1 MQPRSRMK
9 LLTLCLSAA
18 VFLAWVSVP
27 VTVQSQEVA
36 VGQATA
42 TVLAALIVT
51 SVQDLNFG
59 DILQGVPSSA
69 GEAVDIDGVAE
80 AADFS
85 VVGSGGSEVALYLQ
99 LPEYLWNSTNTDR
112 MQIAFA
118 STDCEIDA
126 NVGTAATKVA
136 PATVD
141 PYNLPATA
149 LHAVSNILHVYLA
162 GSVYPAV
169 DQAVG
174 SYAADIVL
182 TAAYTGN

>member
-1 MQPRSRMK
+1 MIKIRKRLVVAK
-9 LLTLCLSAA
+9 IGFLCLALAVWLIPFAASA
-18 VFLAWVSVP
+18 
-27 VTVQSQEVA
+27 QEVA

-42 TVLAALIVT
+42 TVQAVLAVT

-59 DILQGVPSSA
+59 NVLQGVPSSA
-69 GEAVDIDGVAE
+69 DIDVVAE

-85 VVGSGGSEVALYLQ
+85 VTGSGGAEVALYLQ

-112 MQIAFA
+112 MQISFS

-126 NVGTAATKVA
+126 NIGTAATKVA
-136 PATVD
+136 PVVAD
-141 PYNLPATA
+141 PFSLPATA
-149 LHAVSNILHVYLA
+149 LHATNNILHVYLA
-162 GSVYPAV
+162 GSVFPAV

-174 SYAADIVL
+174 AYTADIVL

>member
-1 MQPRSRMK
+1 MIKNRK
-9 LLTLCLSAA
+9 GLAKTKIVFLCLVMGLWLIPLAA
-18 VFLAWVSVP
+18 SG
-27 VTVQSQEVA
+27 QEVA

-42 TVLAALIVT
+42 TVQAVLAVT

-59 DILQGVPSSA
+59 NVLQGVPSSA
-69 GEAVDIDGVAE
+69 DIDVVAE

-85 VVGSGGSEVALYLQ
+85 VTGSGGAEVALYLQ

-112 MQIAFA
+112 MQIAFS

-126 NVGTAATKVA
+126 NIGTAATKVA
-136 PATVD
+136 PVVAD

-149 LHAVSNILHVYLA
+149 LHATDNILHVYLA
-162 GSVYPAV
+162 GSVFPAV

-174 SYAADIVL
+174 SYSADIVL

>member
-1 MQPRSRMK
+1 MPPRSRMK

-69 GEAVDIDGVAE
+69 DIDVVAE

-99 LPEYLWNSTNTDR
+99 LPEYLWSSTNTDR
-112 MQIAFA
+112 MQIAFS
-118 STDCEIDA
+118 STDCDIDA
-126 NVGTAATKVA
+126 NIGTAATKVA
-136 PATVD
+136 PVTVD

-174 SYAADIVL
+174 AYAADIVL

>member
-1 MQPRSRMK
+1 MSRLRRCLEYSK
-9 LLTLCLSAA
+9 IVIVGLVVVVLLIPLTAPA
-18 VFLAWVSVP
+18 
-27 VTVQSQEVA
+27 QEVA

-42 TVLAALIVT
+42 TVQAVLAVT

-59 DILQGVPSSA
+59 NVLQGVPSSA
-69 GEAVDIDGVAE
+69 DIDVVAE

-85 VVGSGGSEVALYLQ
+85 VTGSGGAEVALYLQ

-112 MQIAFA
+112 MIISFS

-126 NVGTAATKVA
+126 NIGTAATKVA
-136 PATVD
+136 PVVAD
-141 PYNLPATA
+141 PYALPATN
-149 LHAVSNILHVYLA
+149 LHATDNILHVYLA
-162 GSVYPAV
+162 GSVFPAV

-174 SYAADIVL
+174 SYTADIVL

>member
-1 MQPRSRMK
+1 MTMIRKRLVPRNVGF
-9 LLTLCLSAA
+9 LCLLLVAMLIPFAVSA
-18 VFLAWVSVP
+18 
-27 VTVQSQEVA
+27 QEVA

-42 TVLAALIVT
+42 TVQAVLAVT

-59 DILQGVPSSA
+59 NVLQGVPSSA
-69 GEAVDIDGVAE
+69 DIDVVAE

-85 VVGSGGSEVALYLQ
+85 VTGSGGAEVALYLQ

-112 MQIAFA
+112 MIIAFS

-126 NVGTAATKVA
+126 NIGTAATKVA
-136 PATVD
+136 PVVAD

-149 LHAVSNILHVYLA
+149 LHATNNILHVYLA

-174 SYAADIVL
+174 SYSADIIL

>member
-1 MQPRSRMK
+1 MIRFRKHLAAAK
-9 LLTLCLSAA
+9 LIAICLTAGILLIPLGTSA
-18 VFLAWVSVP
+18 
-27 VTVQSQEVA
+27 QEVA

-42 TVLAALIVT
+42 TVQAVLAVT

-59 DILQGVPSSA
+59 NVLQGVPSSA
-69 GEAVDIDGVAE
+69 DIDVVAE

-85 VVGSGGSEVALYLQ
+85 VTGSGGAEVALYLQ

-112 MQIAFA
+112 MKVSFG

-126 NVGTAATKVA
+126 NIGTAATKVA
-136 PATVD
+136 EVVAD
-141 PYNLPATA
+141 PYNLPATN
-149 LHAVSNILHVYLA
+149 LHATNNILHVYLA
-162 GSVYPAV
+162 GSIFPAV

-174 SYAADIVL
+174 TYTADIVL

>member
-42 TVLAALIVT
+42 TVLAVLVVT

-69 GEAVDIDGVAE
+69 DIDVVAE

-136 PATVD
+136 AVVVD
-141 PYNLPATA
+141 PYNLPATT

-174 SYAADIVL
+174 AYSADIVL

>member
-1 MQPRSRMK
+1 MQPSSRMK

-69 GEAVDIDGVAE
+69 DIDVVAE

-85 VVGSGGSEVALYLQ
+85 VGGSGGSEVALYLQ
-99 LPEYLWNSTNTDR
+99 LPEYLWNTTNTDR
-112 MQIAFA
+112 MQIAFS
-118 STDCEIDA
+118 STDCDIDP
-126 NVGTAATKVA
+126 NIGTAATKVA
-136 PATVD
+136 PVTVD

-149 LHAVSNILHVYLA
+149 LHATDNILHVYLA

-174 SYAADIVL
+174 SYSADIVL

>member
-1 MQPRSRMK
+1 MQSRSRMK

-42 TVLAALIVT
+42 TVLAALVVT

-69 GEAVDIDGVAE
+69 DIDVVAE

-112 MQIAFA
+112 MQIAFS

-126 NVGTAATKVA
+126 NIGTAATKVA

-141 PYNLPATA
+141 PYNLPATS
-149 LHAVSNILHVYLA
+149 LHATDNILHVYLA

-174 SYAADIVL
+174 SYSADIVL